1 MEQPTPA
8 TRLQLLPL
16 DCWRMMLSW
25 TRSPVHDLSANY
37 IFPQAMDEASSF
49 KFGEPVRQLFLSLL
63 VLNHPSDPLKFYS
76 DHRLLFSIIKLM
88 MMTMMVTGTN

>member
-1 MEQPTPA
+1 
-8 TRLQLLPL
+8 
-16 DCWRMMLSW
+16 
-25 TRSPVHDLSANY
+25 
-37 IFPQAMDEASSF
+37 MDEASSF

-76 DHRLLFSIIKLM
+76 DHRFLFSIIKLM